1 MDIVLT
7 IEEIIIRLVVSCI
20 IGFLIGLNREK
31 HSSAGV
37 RTHMILAVGVCVIT
51 LVQVDMT
58 AETIRWNMENSDYLG
73 AVSSDIGRL
82 TAQIVSGIGFLGSG
96 LILVRNDR
104 TVDGMTSAVSLWTVA
119 SISIAIGYGEYL
131 VSLIGAGLLLIIL
144 TTMNSKKTKYG
155 ILQLNVNFKEQEF
168 THQEL
173 NEFLKKYGG
182 KTANYSMEH
191 IFDEDNSMEYRYI
204 FEIEYRGFIDKIDF
218 IESFIKKY
226 DKLTFIEL
234 S

>member
-58 AETIRWNMENSDYLG
+58 AETIQWNMENSDYLG

-82 TAQIVSGIGFLGSG
+82 T
-96 LILVRNDR
+96 
-104 TVDGMTSAVSLWTVA
+104 
-119 SISIAIGYGEYL
+119 
-131 VSLIGAGLLLIIL
+131 
-144 TTMNSKKTKYG
+144 
-155 ILQLNVNFKEQEF
+155 
-168 THQEL
+168 
-173 NEFLKKYGG
+173 
-182 KTANYSMEH
+182 
-191 IFDEDNSMEYRYI
+191 
-204 FEIEYRGFIDKIDF
+204 
-218 IESFIKKY
+218 
-226 DKLTFIEL
+226 
-234 S
+234 